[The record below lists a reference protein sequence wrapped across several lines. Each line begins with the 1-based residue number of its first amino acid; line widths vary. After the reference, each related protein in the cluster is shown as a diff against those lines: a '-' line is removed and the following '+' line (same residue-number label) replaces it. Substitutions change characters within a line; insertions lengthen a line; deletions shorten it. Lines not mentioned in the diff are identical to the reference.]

1 MASEDALLD
10 YLDAIEEVLEA
21 SNKTH
26 LFSNKISV
34 DKDRIMEII
43 AEIRFNLPK
52 DIQKAKSL
60 LRDYDKVIHEA
71 QSKANDIIFTA
82 EEEAKHR
89 INSNEISRRANDQ
102 ATEIIEGAR
111 VYARKLRV
119 GGYEHVEEKLKEAE
133 HILKEHMDAL
143 EEQHRRVMDFYQ
155 DALDT
160 LYDNRQEIVARKNNQ
175 T

>member
-60 LRDYDKVIHEA
+60 LRDYDKIIHEA
-71 QSKANDIIFTA
+71 ESKAADIVFTA

-89 INSNEISRRANDQ
+89 ISVNEVSRRANDQ
-102 ATEIIEGAR
+102 ATEIIEQGR
-111 VYARKLRV
+111 LYARKLRV
-119 GGYEHVEEKLKEAE
+119 GGYEHVEEKLKDAE
-133 HILKEHMDAL
+133 RILKEHMDAL
-143 EEQHRRVMDFYQ
+143 EEQHQRVMEFYQ
-155 DALDT
+155 DLSDT
-160 LYDNRQEIVARKNNQ
+160 LFENRQEIIARKNQ
-175 T
+175 S

>member
-1 MASEDALLD
+1 MASEDVLLD
-10 YLDAIEEVLEA
+10 YLDAIEDVLEA

-60 LRDYDKVIHEA
+60 LRDYDKIIHEA

-89 INSNEISRRANDQ
+89 IGVHEISRRANDQ
-102 ATEIIEGAR
+102 STEIIESGRA
-111 VYARKLRV
+111 YARKLRV

-133 HILKEHMDAL
+133 QILKEHMDVL

-160 LYDNRQEIVARKNNQ
+160 LYDNRQEIIARKNQ
-175 T
+175 S